1 MNSKK
6 TNRLVA
12 ILNVV
17 SIVAF
22 YIFAFSAK
30 YLMSSV
36 MTGENGGK
44 SLYNSFIIDTLLN
57 NIQIILPMMYSGI
70 GIINIICA
78 IQNKENKK
86 IFFWQVVFG
95 IYYVFTGLSI
105 VMSLM
110 DINEDIANWINGI
123 VFSVIPIILV
133 IIHFIRV
140 RKNKPKV
147 IQVMSYIVVI
157 ILSIL
162 SLLKI
167 IDTYWQIIAVVMQ
180 LIYIHFQD
188 KSIEE
193 SKTKNIINIILYYI
207 FQLVLA
213 VGFLGIILVS
223 LIITKVNDNKLK
235 SELEKMYNNISSMQG
250 VTTKEIY
257 IPVEKNYKYG
267 FINERGQEKIPCE
280 YDRVSYFNEVKMDN
294 RTYYIALAKKD
305 TKFYILSKDND
316 VLVIDN
322 VLEGYFQTM
331 YEHLCKM
338 MTDSINKEE
347 NYRCGYILAFEFMFQ
362 VFNAKENIKLVQQTV
377 ENDTSKEISLTEQ
390 HSKYYCNNQNYSML
404 IEPIYDD
411 NDDEYSVGSDM
422 HDFSSFKT
430 KYKVTV
436 SKANGEIQSS
446 IVYLPRI

>member
-30 YLMSSV
+30 YLMSSM

-57 NIQIILPMMYSGI
+57 NIQIILPIMYSGI

-193 SKTKNIINIILYYI
+193 SKSC
-207 FQLVLA
+207 
-213 VGFLGIILVS
+213 GFLGNYISFI
-223 LIITKVNDNKLK
+223 NNHK
-235 SELEKMYNNISSMQG
+235 SE
-250 VTTKEIY
+250 
-257 IPVEKNYKYG
+257 
-267 FINERGQEKIPCE
+267 
-280 YDRVSYFNEVKMDN
+280 
-294 RTYYIALAKKD
+294 
-305 TKFYILSKDND
+305 
-316 VLVIDN
+316 
-322 VLEGYFQTM
+322 
-331 YEHLCKM
+331 
-338 MTDSINKEE
+338 
-347 NYRCGYILAFEFMFQ
+347 
-362 VFNAKENIKLVQQTV
+362 
-377 ENDTSKEISLTEQ
+377 
-390 HSKYYCNNQNYSML
+390 
-404 IEPIYDD
+404 
-411 NDDEYSVGSDM
+411 
-422 HDFSSFKT
+422 
-430 KYKVTV
+430 
-436 SKANGEIQSS
+436 
-446 IVYLPRI
+446 